1 MRSPHFYPEG
11 LVQEAPKSRHYDAIV
26 VGGGHNGLVCA
37 AYLAKA
43 GKKVLV
49 LERRHVLGG
58 AAVSEEVFKGFRFSV
73 CSYVVSLFRPH
84 IIRDLNLTKHGY
96 QTIPLEC
103 SFTPLPDGNSLCR
116 WPDANMTRREI
127 ARFSKKDAEFY
138 PEFGMA
144 MTKLCKFVK
153 PLIDQPAP
161 EPTSFNPKELWKMLE
176 LGKHFKTLEPDML
189 YLKTKLMTMSAADF
203 LDMFFESEVLKGP
216 MAVSGIIGTFLGV
229 RSPGTAYVLLHHY
242 MGEIDGMFR
251 SWGFAKGGT
260 GQVSLAC
267 AGAAREFGAEIV
279 TEAPVAQI
287 ITKNGKARGVALANG
302 NEYTADVVV
311 SNLDP
316 RLTLN
321 GLVGNEHF
329 DSEFLAS
336 LNRYKFRGS
345 SGKVNLALNGLP
357 EFKCRPG
364 RGQHLQGDVAIAP
377 SIDYVEKAYDEAK
390 YGNFSRRPYLNIVIP
405 SLMDPFLAPPGKH
418 ILSAFVQYAPYDLKE
433 GPQAWEQKR
442 EAFGETVIDTIEEYV
457 PNIRS
462 LIEHKQVI
470 SPWDLEKDFG
480 LTEGNIFH
488 GELSLEQLLFMRPA
502 PGWARY
508 RTPIKNL
515 WMCGSGTHPGGGVM
529 GAPGE
534 ICANELLRSGAV

>member
-11 LVQEAPKSRHYDAIV
+11 LVQAAPKSKHYDAIV

-49 LERRHVLGG
+49 VERRHVLGG
-58 AAVSEEVFKGFRFSV
+58 AAVSEEVFPGYRFSV
-73 CSYVVSLFRPH
+73 ASYVVSLFRPH
-84 IIRDLNLTKHGY
+84 IIRDLNLPKHGY

-103 SFTPLPDGNSLCR
+103 SFLPLPDGRSLCR

-127 ARFSKKDAEFY
+127 AQFSKKDSEFY

-153 PLIDQPAP
+153 PLIDSPAP
-161 EPTSFNPKELWKMLE
+161 EPTSLNPKELWKMLE

-189 YLKTKLMTMSAADF
+189 YLKAKLMTMSAADF
-203 LDMFFESEVLKGP
+203 LDMFFESDILKGP
-216 MAVSGIIGTFLGV
+216 MSVSGIIGTFLGV

-242 MGEIDGMFR
+242 MGEIDGAFR

-279 TEAPVAQI
+279 TEAAVSNVI
-287 ITKNGKARGVALANG
+287 IKNGQAKGIALQNG
-302 NEYTADVVV
+302 NEYTADVVI

-316 RLTLN
+316 RRTMMS
-321 GLVGNEHF
+321 LVGKDHL
-329 DSEFLAS
+329 DGEFVES
-336 LNRYKFRGS
+336 LSRYKYRGS
-345 SGKVNLALNGLP
+345 SGKVNLALNGIP

-364 RGQHLQGDVAIAP
+364 RGPHIQGDIAIAP
-377 SIDYVEKAYDEAK
+377 TMDYVEKAYDEAK
-390 YGNFSRRPYLNIVIP
+390 YGAYSKKPYINIVIP
-405 SLMDPFLAPPGKH
+405 TLVDPFLAPPGKH
-418 ILSAFVQYAPYDLKE
+418 IMSCFVQYAPYDLKE
-433 GPQAWEQKR
+433 GASNWPKQRDAW
-442 EAFGETVIDTIEEYV
+442 GETVISTIEEYV

-462 LIEHKQVI
+462 LIEHKQFI
-470 SPWDLEKDFG
+470 TPWDLEQDFG

-488 GELSLEQLLFMRPA
+488 GELSLEQLLFFRPT
-502 PGWARY
+502 PGWAKY
-508 RTPIKNL
+508 KTPIKNL

-534 ICANELLRSGAV
+534 ICANELLRSGEV